1 MSEEIVEAPT
11 LQEPPTKPLE
21 EVLEPAATPTPP
33 DPEPKK
39 RGRPHGAKDIVKRT
53 RKPVVKL
60 RVEPVVREPPATE
73 PVATLPKEPRV
84 QPQAPMPAPIT
95 FEAPEPESPRTLFRR
110 HHEALSRERR
120 QKKQEW
126 AQRYTSNWVALPV

>member
-21 EVLEPAATPTPP
+21 EVLEPVATPSQS

-39 RGRPHGAKDIVKRT
+39 RGRPQGAKDIVKRT
-53 RKPVVKL
+53 RKSVVKI
-60 RVEPVVREPPATE
+60 RVEPLVREPPVTVTE
-73 PVATLPKEPRV
+73 PTTAQPSSH
-84 QPQAPMPAPIT
+84 PQAPMPAPIT

-110 HHEALSRERR
+110 HHEAMSREMR

-126 AQRYTSNWVALPV
+126 AQRYTSNWVALPI